1 MGLSSALATAMS
13 GLRANQAALSII
25 SSNVANANTPGYV
38 TQNPNQIEV
47 ASGGFGST
55 VQTTGV
61 NRQLDLFVQNQL
73 RTETGGSAYATQ
85 ISNIL
90 GQLQSVYGTPGG
102 NGTLETALN
111 NFTTSLQSLS
121 NNPSDSSAQAVA
133 LQAAQSLAAELNTT
147 TQGIQSLRTNV
158 DQDIGNSANQAN
170 TDLSQIAQIN
180 TQLQGLSP
188 TDPQAATL
196 MDQRDS
202 AINDLSKLVDIRVV
216 TDSSNQ
222 ANIFTTTGSQ
232 LVSAGF
238 ASQFNFSS
246 AGALT
251 PTSLYNAN
259 PAKNGVGTLSL
270 HLPNGA
276 NIDVVANNIVSSG
289 QIAADLKLR
298 DQTLVQAQTQVD
310 QFAATLASSL
320 SDQTTAGTAVTGP
333 PAAGF
338 AVNTSN
344 VLPGNTVNL
353 TYTDSSNIQHQ
364 VSIVNGPSSAL
375 PLQNGPNANPLLV
388 GADFSLG
395 MANVAS
401 QLNTALNSAGLQ
413 FTGAGSTLNLLGSG
427 SATVNNASAATT
439 QSSLTSVQSAASAI
453 HRRQFA
459 LHRPDHGGRLAD
471 DRARGA
477 HLREPGDSRRRVETQ
492 RLLDVAADRGRRQYA
507 LGFPVLAIDLGE
519 VQLFAAD
526 RARLCCAAVQR
537 HDHRLPAAIHQP
549 AEQRLDA
556 GDAAAAGSKRRGLD
570 VAAEVQL
577 DRRRQYRH
585 RDVEFDSGSEY
596 LCSQCSHHVGRPKHD
611 AKPAAGSRVRRP
623 TCRSAASTTVHLC
636 SVSPCRTST
645 RSLPTCR
652 RSSRV
657 A

>member
-38 TQNPNQIEV
+38 TQNANQIEV

-102 NGTLETALN
+102 DGTLETTLN

-133 LQAAQSLAAELNTT
+133 LSAAQTLAQQLNTT

-158 DQDIGNSANQAN
+158 DQDIGNCANQAN
-170 TDLSQIAQIN
+170 TDLTQIAQIN

-196 MDQRDS
+196 MDQRDG

-216 TDSSNQ
+216 TDASNQ

-259 PAKNGVGTLSL
+259 PAQNGVGTLSL

-333 PAAGF
+333 PSGS

-344 VLPGNTVNL
+344 ILPGNTINL
-353 TYTDSSNIQHQ
+353 TYTDSANVQHQ
-364 VSIVNGPSSAL
+364 VSIVNVTDPAAL
-375 PLQNGPNANPLLV
+375 PLQNGANANPLLV
-388 GADFSLG
+388 GINFSLG
-395 MANVAS
+395 TASVAS
-401 QLNTALNSAGLQ
+401 QLNTALGANGLQ
-413 FTGAGSTLNLLGSG
+413 FTASGSTLNLLGSAA
-427 SATVNNASAATT
+427 ATVN
-439 QSSLTSVQSAASAI
+439 
-453 HRRQFA
+453 
-459 LHRPDHGGRLAD
+459 
-471 DRARGA
+471 
-477 HLREPGDSRRRVETQ
+477 
-492 RLLDVAADRGRRQYA
+492 
-507 LGFPVLAIDLGE
+507 
-519 VQLFAAD
+519 
-526 RARLCCAAVQR
+526 
-537 HDHRLPAAIHQP
+537 
-549 AEQRLDA
+549 
-556 GDAAAAGSKRRGLD
+556 
-570 VAAEVQL
+570 
-577 DRRRQYRH
+577 
-585 RDVEFDSGSEY
+585 
-596 LCSQCSHHVGRPKHD
+596 
-611 AKPAAGSRVRRP
+611 
-623 TCRSAASTTVHLC
+623 AASTTTTQTSLTSGNPQLPLFTDGSSLYTGQITASGSQMIGLAGRI
-636 SVSPCRTST
+636 SVNPAVVADASKLSVYSTSPPTAAADNT
-645 RSLPTCR
+645 RSDFLFSQLTSAKFNYSPQSGLGSAAQPFNGTITDYLQQFI
-652 RSSRV
+652 SQQSNASTLATQLQQGQSV
-657 A
+657 VVSTLQQKFNSTAAVNIDTEMSNLIQVQNTYAANAHIMSVVQSMMQSLLQAQG